1 MKIEINFRR
10 IVIILG
16 IVSLIVY
23 ITTQIIEE
31 FTLQDDPIL
40 PELKSKIEPLFSKNV
55 KYSGILD
62 VINKRDILNEVNIYK
77 GNKSY
82 TINKEKIFLC
92 LKDKNGQYY
101 DTNML
106 LYVLLH
112 EISHA
117 LCDEVG
123 HTKKFNNIFNALLK
137 EAAKK
142 GIYLENIP
150 IIQNY
155 CQ

>member
-1 MKIEINFRR
+1 MIIEINFRR
-10 IVIILG
+10 IVIILA
-16 IVSLIVY
+16 IVGLVVY
-23 ITTQIIEE
+23 ITTQILEE
-31 FTLQDDPIL
+31 FNLQDDPIL
-40 PELKSKIEPLFSKNV
+40 PELKSKIAPLFSKDA
-55 KYSGILD
+55 KYTGILD
-62 VINKRDILNEVNIYK
+62 VINKRDLLNEVGLYK

-92 LKDKNGQYY
+92 LKDKNDEYY

-123 HTKKFNNIFNALLK
+123 HTKKFNDIFNALLK
-137 EAAKK
+137 EAVKK
-142 GIYLENIP
+142 GIYDENKP
-150 IIQNY
+150 IMQNY

>member
-1 MKIEINFRR
+1 MVIEINFRR
-10 IVIILG
+10 IVIILAIIG
-16 IVSLIVY
+16 LVVY
-23 ITTQIIEE
+23 ITTQILEE
-31 FTLQDDPIL
+31 YSLQDDPIL
-40 PELKSKIEPLFSKNV
+40 PQLKSQIAPLFSKDV
-55 KYSGILD
+55 KYTGILD
-62 VINKRDILNEVNIYK
+62 VINKRDVLNEVSLYK

-92 LKDKNGQYY
+92 LKDKNDKYY

-112 EISHA
+112 EISHS

-123 HTKKFNNIFNALLK
+123 HTKKFNEIFNALLK
-137 EAAKK
+137 EAVKR
-142 GIYLENIP
+142 GIYDENKP

>member
-1 MKIEINFRR
+1 MIEINFRR
-10 IVIILG
+10 IVIIL
-16 IVSLIVY
+16 LIVGLVIY
-23 ITTQIIEE
+23 ITTQILEE

-40 PELKSKIEPLFSKNV
+40 PELKSKIAPLFSKDI
-55 KYSGILD
+55 KYTGILE
-62 VINKRDILNEVNIYK
+62 VINKRDVLNEVSLYK

-92 LKDKNGQYY
+92 LKDKNNEYY

-106 LYVLLH
+106 IYVLLH
-112 EISHA
+112 ELAHS

-123 HTKKFNNIFNALLK
+123 HTKKFNDIFNALLK
-137 EAAKK
+137 EAVKK
-142 GIYLENIP
+142 NIYDDKKP

>member
-1 MKIEINFRR
+1 MMIEINFRR
-10 IVIILG
+10 IVIIL
-16 IVSLIVY
+16 LIVGLVIY
-23 ITTQIIEE
+23 ITTQILEE

-40 PELKSKIEPLFSKNV
+40 PELKSKIAPLFSKDI
-55 KYSGILD
+55 KYTGILE
-62 VINKRDILNEVNIYK
+62 VINKRDVLNEVSLYK

-92 LKDKNGQYY
+92 LKDKNNEYY

-106 LYVLLH
+106 IYVLLH
-112 EISHA
+112 ELAHS

-123 HTKKFNNIFNALLK
+123 HTKKFNDIFNALLK
-137 EAAKK
+137 EAVKK
-142 GIYLENIP
+142 NIYDDKKP

>member
-1 MKIEINFRR
+1 MMIEINFKR
-10 IVIILG
+10 IFIMLVIVGLVI
-16 IVSLIVY
+16 Y
-23 ITTQIIEE
+23 ITTQILEE

-40 PELKSKIEPLFSKNV
+40 PELKVKIAPLFSNDI
-55 KYSGILD
+55 KYSGILE
-62 VINKRDILNEVNIYK
+62 VINKRDVLNEVGLYK

-92 LKDKNGQYY
+92 LKDKNGNYY

-106 LYVLLH
+106 IYVLLH

-123 HTKKFNNIFNALLK
+123 HTKKFNEIFNAILK
-137 EAAKK
+137 EAVKR
-142 GIYLENIP
+142 GIYDENKP

>member
-1 MKIEINFRR
+1 MMIEINFKR
-10 IVIILG
+10 IFIMLVIVGLVI
-16 IVSLIVY
+16 Y
-23 ITTQIIEE
+23 ITTQILEE

-40 PELKSKIEPLFSKNV
+40 PELKAKIAPLFSKDT
-55 KYSGILD
+55 KYSGILE
-62 VINKRDILNEVNIYK
+62 VINKRDVLNEVALYK

-92 LKDKNGQYY
+92 LKDKNGDYY

-112 EISHA
+112 EISHS

-123 HTKKFNNIFNALLK
+123 HTKKFNEIFNALLK
-137 EAAKK
+137 EAVKR
-142 GIYLENIP
+142 GIYDENKP